1 MLSVQNLYKT
11 YPGPNHAIANVTF
24 EIQPGEMTY
33 LIGHSGAGKT
43 TLFNL
48 INGFDRP
55 SSGSIRLDEY
65 NLDNLSHSE
74 SLKIRQNIGVIFQDF
89 RLLHHKSLLDNILIP
104 LVIRNVNRK
113 VALDMALKLAEE
125 LNLSSVIY
133 KLPTEVSG
141 GEQQRTAIARAII
154 HDPKFIFA
162 DEPTG
167 SLDPE
172 NGKNIF
178 RILHHLATQG
188 KVVLVATHNHEL
200 MSDYPGKVL
209 RLSKGRL
216 IC

>member
-11 YPGPNHAIANVTF
+11 YPGPNHALANVTF
-24 EIQPGEMTY
+24 EVRPGEITY

-48 INGFDRP
+48 INGFDQP
-55 SSGSIRLDEY
+55 SSGSIQLGEY
-65 NLDNLSHSE
+65 NLNNISYSE

-89 RLLHHKSLLDNILIP
+89 RLLSHKSILDNILIP
-104 LVIRNVNRK
+104 LVIRNINRK
-113 VALDMALKLAEE
+113 QALNSALALAEK
-125 LNLSSVIY
+125 LNLSSVIH

-141 GEQQRTAIARAII
+141 GEQQRAAIARAII
-154 HDPKFIFA
+154 HEPKFIFA

-178 RILHHLATQG
+178 RILSNLASQG
-188 KVVLVATHNHEL
+188 KVVLIATHNLEL
-200 MSDYPGKVL
+200 ISDYPGKVL
-209 RLSKGRL
+209 RLSKGTL
-216 IC
+216 LC